1 MYRYI
6 KGFIEEMKEDYI
18 VIENN
23 GIGYK
28 ISTSINTLRD
38 LKIGEEVKV
47 YTYLNVRE
55 DDMSLYGFSLKN
67 ELELFL
73 NLISVSKIGPKVGLG
88 ILSTLSVDEIKHAI
102 INEDANKLS
111 EAQGVGKK
119 TANRMILELKDKIK
133 DYDIEKLDT
142 SSIKVNS
149 NTDEAMDA
157 LVSLG
162 YTKYEVGNIIARID
176 VEGLLTEDIIKL
188 SLSEL
193 SKR

>member
-28 ISTSINTLRD
+28 ISTSVNTIRD
-38 LKIGEEVKV
+38 LKLGEEVKV

-88 ILSTLSVDEIKHAI
+88 ILSTLSVDEIKYAI

-162 YTKYEVGNIIARID
+162 YTKYEVGNIMARID

>member
-6 KGFIEEMKEDYI
+6 KGFIEEIQEDFI
-18 VIENN
+18 VIDNN

-28 ISTSINTLRD
+28 INTSVNTIRDIKLR
-38 LKIGEEVKV
+38 EEAKV
-47 YTYLNVRE
+47 YTHLNVRE
-55 DDMSLYGFSLKN
+55 DDMSIYGFSLKE
-67 ELELFL
+67 ELQLFL

-88 ILSTLSVDEIKHAI
+88 ILSALSVDEIKYAI

-111 EAQGVGKK
+111 EAPGVGKK

-133 DYDIEKLDT
+133 DYNIENLDT
-142 SSIKVNS
+142 TKIKINS
-149 NTDEAMDA
+149 NTDEALDA

-162 YTKYEVGNIIARID
+162 YTKYEAGNVISRINI
-176 VEGLLTEDIIKL
+176 EGLSTEDIIKL

>member
-28 ISTSINTLRD
+28 ISTSVNTIRD
-38 LKIGEEVKV
+38 LKLGEEVKV

-88 ILSTLSVDEIKHAI
+88 ILSTLSVDEIKYAI
-102 INEDANKLS
+102 
-111 EAQGVGKK
+111 
-119 TANRMILELKDKIK
+119 
-133 DYDIEKLDT
+133 
-142 SSIKVNS
+142 
-149 NTDEAMDA
+149 
-157 LVSLG
+157 
-162 YTKYEVGNIIARID
+162 
-176 VEGLLTEDIIKL
+176 
-188 SLSEL
+188 
-193 SKR
+193 

>member
-1 MYRYI
+1 
-6 KGFIEEMKEDYI
+6 
-18 VIENN
+18 
-23 GIGYK
+23 
-28 ISTSINTLRD
+28 
-38 LKIGEEVKV
+38 
-47 YTYLNVRE
+47 
-55 DDMSLYGFSLKN
+55 
-67 ELELFL
+67 
-73 NLISVSKIGPKVGLG
+73 
-88 ILSTLSVDEIKHAI
+88 
-102 INEDANKLS
+102 
-111 EAQGVGKK
+111 
-119 TANRMILELKDKIK
+119 MILELKDKIK

-142 SSIKVNS
+142 SSIKINS

>member
-28 ISTSINTLRD
+28 ISTSVNTIRD
-38 LKIGEEVKV
+38 LKLGEEVKV

-88 ILSTLSVDEIKHAI
+88 ILSTLSVDEIKYAI

-142 SSIKVNS
+142 SSIKINS

>member
-6 KGFIEEMKEDYI
+6 KGIIEEISEDFI
-18 VIENN
+18 VIDNS

-28 ISTSINTLRD
+28 VHTSVNTIKD
-38 LKIGEEVKV
+38 IKIGEEVKI

-55 DDMSLYGFSLKN
+55 DDMSLYGFGMKT

-73 NLISVSKIGPKVGLG
+73 KLISVSKIGPKVGLG
-88 ILSTLSVDEIKHAI
+88 ILSALSVDQIKYAI

-111 EAQGVGKK
+111 EAPGVGKK

-133 DYDIEKLDT
+133 DYDIGNVEISNLN
-142 SSIKVNS
+142 VNS
-149 NTDEAMDA
+149 NYDESIDA
-157 LVSLG
+157 LVALG
-162 YTKYEVGNIIARID
+162 YTKYEASNVISRID
-176 VEGLLTEDIIKL
+176 TTNLSTEDIIKL

>member
-6 KGFIEEMKEDYI
+6 KGIIEEISEDFI
-18 VIENN
+18 VIDNS

-28 ISTSINTLRD
+28 VHTSVNTIKD
-38 LKIGEEVKV
+38 IKIGEEVKI

-55 DDMSLYGFSLKN
+55 DDMSLYGFGMKT

-73 NLISVSKIGPKVGLG
+73 KLISVSKIGPKVGLG
-88 ILSTLSVDEIKHAI
+88 ILSALSVDQIKYAI

-111 EAQGVGKK
+111 EAPGVGKK

-133 DYDIEKLDT
+133 DYNIENVEMSNLN
-142 SSIKVNS
+142 VNS
-149 NTDEAMDA
+149 NYDESIDA
-157 LVSLG
+157 LVALG
-162 YTKYEVGNIIARID
+162 YTKYEASNVISRID
-176 VEGLLTEDIIKL
+176 TKNLSTEDIIKL